1 MANYFV
7 CNTSKVKAVNTGGR
21 LHSAVLTQEVPNGAL
36 VFVEGYKT
44 GDLDKFWTS
53 DEDRIFVAK
62 DKTVVGFLS
71 VEVYHENE
79 DYIYLNDFAV
89 TKEYR
94 NRGIGSALLKA
105 AESYAHEINTLAL
118 CLHVEKSNL
127 STMQFYENSGYA
139 VYRDDGQRFLMTKE
153 LSPE

>member
-1 MANYFV
+1 MKYIIRQATATDEKRICELYREMLQTV
-7 CNTSKVKAVNTGGR
+7 YHTEKA
-21 LHSAVLTQEVPNGAL
+21 
-36 VFVEGYKT
+36 EGYKA

-89 TKEYR
+89 TKDYR
-94 NRGIGSALLKA
+94 KQGVGSALLEV
-105 AESYAHEINTLAL
+105 AESYAREINTPKL
-118 CLHVEKSNL
+118 CLHVEKTNSAAMRL
-127 STMQFYENSGYA
+127 YENAGYA
-139 VYRDDGQRFLMTKE
+139 IYRDDGHRFLMNKE
-153 LSPE
+153 LSSN

>member
-1 MANYFV
+1 MKYIIRQATATDEKRICELYREMLQ
-7 CNTSKVKAVNTGGR
+7 TIYHTEEA
-21 LHSAVLTQEVPNGAL
+21 
-36 VFVEGYKT
+36 EGYKA

-53 DEDRIFVAK
+53 DEDRLFVAK

-89 TKEYR
+89 TAEYR

-105 AESYAHEINTLAL
+105 AESYAREINTLAL